1 MKTSNAVFN
10 ALADPTRREI
20 IALLKRGPRTSGEIA
35 AHFDSAW
42 PTISRHL
49 SVLRDAGIIVAER
62 NGNSISYELNATVL
76 QDLVAQIFSWTRRNG
91 KDA

>member
-20 IALLKRGPRTSGEIA
+20 IALLKRGPKTSGEIA
-35 AHFDSAW
+35 AHFSSAW

-49 SVLRDAGIIVAER
+49 SVLKDADIIVAER
-62 NGNSISYELNATVL
+62 NGNRISYELNATVL
-76 QDLVAQIFSWTRRNG
+76 QDLVAHIFNWTRRDG